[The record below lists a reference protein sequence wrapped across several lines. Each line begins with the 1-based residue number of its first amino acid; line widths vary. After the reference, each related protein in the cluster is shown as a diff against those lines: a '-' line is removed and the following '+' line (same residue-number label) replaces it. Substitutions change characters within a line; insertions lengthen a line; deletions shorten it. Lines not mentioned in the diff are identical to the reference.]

1 MEYFNIV
8 ITISFGIA
16 ILILAVLL
24 PIGVRCK
31 KDTEELQKEIN
42 EWKTGKRKM
51 LMEQLDIPPEET
63 LTKLQE
69 EIQVLKNKNHRLLSD
84 LQEYKRLYSDE
95 VMKTFVL
102 TSIIKNMENNKN
114 G

>member
-24 PIGVRCK
+24 QIGVRCK
-31 KDTEELQKEIN
+31 KDTDALQKEID
-42 EWKTGKRKM
+42 EWKAGKRKI
-51 LMEQLDIPPEET
+51 LMEQLDIPPAET

-69 EIQVLKNKNHRLLSD
+69 EIEFLKNKNYRLRSD